1 MDSDDPDLEAFES
14 NLPDLEAFESNLS
27 AKIWARQLDKTVELV
42 SNLCPNPSDPQSI
55 GVSSNDNSQLDSFCG
70 TSSHCQS
77 DSDDS

>member
-1 MDSDDPDLEAFES
+1 MDSND
-14 NLPDLEAFESNLS
+14 PDLEAFESNLS

-55 GVSSNDNSQLDSFCG
+55 GVSSNYNSQLDSFCG